1 MKTYKT
7 DFRFQSL
14 VRKESKKCFSD
25 FEKDW
30 KDYDDWKKIGIS
42 VDNLTSTLF
51 HQTELLMDEIRNDFS
66 YETVNIVIDDYN
78 YEFSDNLLEQTIWI
92 KFCEQLKK
100 EFPLITDDF
109 LEGLWD
115 YTIDTQSNLS
125 YYIHSFYTLNH
136 SDYKLHQMF
145 AKCI

>member
-7 DFRFQSL
+7 DFRFMSL

-42 VDNLTSTLF
+42 VDNLTSTLSY
-51 HQTELLMDEIRNDFS
+51 QTELLMDEIRNDFS
-66 YETVNIVIDDYN
+66 DKTVDMVIDDYN
-78 YEFSDNLLEQTIWI
+78 SDYSESLLEQNIWI
-92 KFCEQLKK
+92 KFCKQLEK
-100 EFPLITDDF
+100 EFPTITDDF
-109 LEGLWD
+109 LEGLYD

-125 YYIHSFYTLNH
+125 YYINRFYSLNH
-136 SDYKLHQMF
+136 SDYKVHQMF
-145 AKCI
+145 SECI